1 MSFRVPQL
9 QAGRFGILLSAAL
22 VLLTACEEAPPPPV
36 PEVAR
41 PVKIFEIAASGS
53 GGTREYPGQIKAG
66 QYSEMSFA
74 VPGKVT
80 EFVYK
85 EGALVK
91 VGAMLAKLDP
101 RDYQARYDSALAK
114 ENYAKAERD
123 RYKAMYDL
131 DVKPLA
137 EYELR
142 LRQYE
147 VRTSET
153 REAKKA
159 LDDTVLRAPFEGVMA
174 RKLVEEFEQVQAKVP
189 VLVLQND
196 ELLEI
201 KVAVPERDLAAGTG
215 NRRSQEEMTGELR
228 PRVQV
233 SSLPGREFP
242 ARVKELAN
250 VADPTT
256 RTFEATLVFTK
267 PEDANILGGMTAKV
281 IIDVPETREI
291 GGVLIPSIAV
301 VSGGEGGGRVWVIDR
316 ETLKVSS
323 RAVELG
329 ELTGEEIEVRTGLEG
344 GEWIASSGVHQLR
357 DGMTVS
363 RYERLGAS
371 G

>member
-1 MSFRVPQL
+1 MSFSVPQL
-9 QAGRFGILLSAAL
+9 QAGRIGVLVSAAC
-22 VLLTACEEAPPPPV
+22 VLLTACEEPPPPPA

-41 PVKIFEIAASGS
+41 PVKIFEVAASGKR
-53 GGTREYPGQIKAG
+53 GTREYPGQIKAG
-66 QYSEMSFA
+66 QYSEMSFE

-80 EFVYK
+80 QFVYT
-85 EGALVK
+85 EGSLVK

-101 RDYQARYDSALAK
+101 RDYKSRYDSALAK
-114 ENYAKAERD
+114 QSYAKAERD
-123 RYKAMYDL
+123 RYKAMYDK
-131 DVKPLA
+131 DVKPYA

-142 LRQYE
+142 LRQYQ
-147 VRTSET
+147 VRTADT

-174 RKLVEEFEQVQAKVP
+174 RKLVEEFEQVQAKQA
-189 VLVLQND
+189 VLILQND

-201 KVAVPERDLAAGTG
+201 KIAVPERDLAG
-215 NRRSQEEMTGELR
+215 RSGDRSSDEEMTGALR

-256 RTFEATLVFTK
+256 RTFEATLVFAK
-267 PEDANILGGMTAKV
+267 PKDANILGGMTAKV
-281 IIDVPETREI
+281 IIDIPETRETE
-291 GGVLIPSIAV
+291 GVLVPSIAV
-301 VSGGEGGGRVWVIDR
+301 VSGGEGSGRVWVVDR

-329 ELTGEEIEVRTGLEG
+329 ELAGKEIEVRKGLEG
-344 GEWIASSGVHQLR
+344 GEWIAASGVHQLS
-357 DGMTVS
+357 DGMTVR
-363 RYERLGAS
+363 RYER
-371 G
+371 